1 MKIYFGDSSD
11 SQYHLQNKTENDN
24 MRISYKMLRE
34 DSGKLE
40 EIL

>member
-11 SQYHLQNKTENDN
+11 SQYHLHNKTENDN